1 MQLFFKHDIIS
12 GFFLHIIE
20 GGIPLPLDFEFTEE
34 QKMFKDMIVDFGQR
48 EIEPLVE
55 EAEKNEK
62 FPEGLF
68 LKLGEMGLLG
78 IVFPEEYGGV
88 NLDKIT
94 DCIFSEEMGRIN
106 AGIAMCVNAHTSLS
120 MFPIYKFGT
129 EEQRKKYLVPGI
141 AGNKIGALGLTEPNA
156 GSDARNIK
164 SQAIKKGNKYILN
177 GTKTW
182 ITNGT
187 MCDYAVVAAYTD
199 KTKKGHGIS
208 IFIVDKGTPG
218 FSVSGKMH
226 KLGHRSADTSELIFE
241 NCGVPEEN
249 LLVGEGGFQ
258 GAMETL
264 LGARITHAAK
274 SVGIAQA
281 ALDYA
286 LQYSKEREAFGKPIS
301 KFQAISFKL
310 ADMAVKV
317 ETARLMVYKAAWLY
331 SNGKKCLKEASMA
344 KLYAAEIVQSV
355 ATEAVQVLGGYG
367 YSVEYLAER
376 YYRDAKLA
384 SITEG
389 TSEIQRVVIS
399 RELGI

>member
-1 MQLFFKHDIIS
+1 M
-12 GFFLHIIE
+12 G
-20 GGIPLPLDFEFTEE
+20 LDFEFTEE
-34 QKMFKDMIVDFGQR
+34 QRMFKDMIVDFGQN
-48 EIEPLVE
+48 EIEPFIE
-55 EAEKNEK
+55 DAEKNEL
-62 FPEGLF
+62 FPVELF
-68 LKLGEMGLLG
+68 PKLGEMGLLG

-88 NLDKIT
+88 GLDKIT

-106 AGIAMCVNAHTSLS
+106 AGIAMCVNAHTSLA
-120 MFPIYKFGT
+120 MFPVYKFGA
-129 EEQRKKYLVPGI
+129 EEQKQKYLVPGI
-141 AGNKIGALGLTEPNA
+141 KGEKIGSLGLTEPFA
-156 GSDARNIK
+156 GSDARSIK
-164 SQAIKKGNKYILN
+164 ATAVKKGDKYILN

-187 MCDYAVVAAYTD
+187 ICDFAIVAAYTN
-199 KTKKGHGIS
+199 KEKKGTGIS
-208 IFIVDKGTPG
+208 IFIVDNDAPG
-218 FSVSGKMH
+218 FSVSQKMH

-241 NCGVPEEN
+241 NCEVPEEN
-249 LLVGEGGFQ
+249 ILVGEGGFQ
-258 GAMETL
+258 SAMETL

-274 SVGIAQA
+274 SVGMAQA

-286 LQYSKEREAFGKPIS
+286 LQYSKEREAFGRTIS

-344 KLYAAEIVQSV
+344 KLYAAEIVQDV
-355 ATEAVQVLGGYG
+355 AIECVQILGGYG

-384 SITEG
+384 SLTEG
-389 TSEIQRVVIS
+389 TSEIQRIVIS

>member
-1 MQLFFKHDIIS
+1 M
-12 GFFLHIIE
+12 
-20 GGIPLPLDFEFTEE
+20 PLDFEFNDE
-34 QKMFKDMIVDFGQR
+34 QKMFKDMIVDFAQN

-55 EAEKNEK
+55 DAENNQL
-62 FPEGLF
+62 FPVELF
-68 LKLGEMGLLG
+68 PKLGEMGLLG

-88 NLDKIT
+88 GLDKIT
-94 DCIFSEEMGRIN
+94 DCIFSEEMGRVN

-120 MFPIYKFGT
+120 MFPIYKFGND
-129 EEQRKKYLVPGI
+129 EQKEKYLTPGI
-141 AGNKIGALGLTEPNA
+141 TGEKIGSLGLTEPFA
-156 GSDARNIK
+156 GSDARSIR
-164 SQAIKKGNKYILN
+164 STAVKKGDKYLIN

-187 MCDYAVVAAYTD
+187 ICDYAIVAAYTD

-208 IFIVDKGTPG
+208 IFIVDKDTPG
-218 FSVSGKMH
+218 FTVSAKMH

-241 NCGVPEEN
+241 NCEVPEEN
-249 LLVGEGGFQ
+249 MLVGEGGFQ

-274 SVGIAQA
+274 SVGMAQA

-286 LQYSKEREAFGKPIS
+286 LQYSKEREAFGRPIS
-301 KFQAISFKL
+301 KFQAIGFKL

-317 ETARLMVYKAAWLY
+317 ETARLMTYKAAWLY
-331 SNGKKCLKEASMA
+331 SNEKKCLKEASMA
-344 KLYAAEIVQSV
+344 KLYAAEVVQEV
-355 ATEAVQVLGGYG
+355 ATEGVQVLGGYG

-384 SITEG
+384 SLTEG
-389 TSEIQRVVIS
+389 TSEIQRIVIS

>member
-1 MQLFFKHDIIS
+1 M
-12 GFFLHIIE
+12 
-20 GGIPLPLDFEFTEE
+20 PLDFEFTEE
-34 QKMFKDMIVDFGQR
+34 QRMFKDMIVDFGQK

-55 EAEKNEK
+55 DAEENEK
-62 FPEGLF
+62 FPVELF
-68 LKLGEMGLLG
+68 PKLGEMGLLG

-88 NLDKIT
+88 DLDKIT

-129 EEQRKKYLVPGI
+129 DEQKEKYLIPGI
-141 AGNKIGALGLTEPNA
+141 AGEKIGALGLTEPNA
-156 GSDARNIK
+156 GSDARSIR
-164 SQAIKKGNKYILN
+164 SQATKKGDKYILN

-199 KTKKGHGIS
+199 KSKKGHGIS
-208 IFIVDKGTPG
+208 IFVVDKGTPG

-241 NCGVPEEN
+241 NCEVPEEN

-286 LQYSKEREAFGKPIS
+286 LQYSKEREAFGRPIS
-301 KFQAISFKL
+301 KFQAIGFKL

-331 SNGKKCLKEASMA
+331 SNDKKCLKEASMA
-344 KLYAAEIVQSV
+344 KLYAAEVVQSV
-355 ATEAVQVLGGYG
+355 ATEGVQVLGGYG

-389 TSEIQRVVIS
+389 TSEIQKIVIS